1 MDVSPWAVMATLL
14 GVLIYIALPVALAL
28 IYVSRVH
35 AALGRKKAGKPRAAM
50 ADTEISWEG
59 QSGKEYVYWIHRI
72 VTYFSDE
79 PGNYIYAKEVEP
91 DSWTPLYIGQTSSL
105 EERLADNEK
114 EACARRNG
122 ATHVHVHTTR
132 GGAVWRT
139 AEEAD
144 LVAKWN
150 PVCNDQGDVP
160 SGGSPQ
166 VKP

>member
-72 VTYFSDE
+72 GTYFSDE

-105 EERLADNEK
+105 EERLADDEK
-114 EACARRNG
+114 EACTQRRNARACAHNPG
-122 ATHVHVHTTR
+122 WR
-132 GGAVWRT
+132 GLANRR
-139 AEEAD
+139 
-144 LVAKWN
+144 
-150 PVCNDQGDVP
+150 
-160 SGGSPQ
+160 GSRPRREVEPGLQ
-166 VKP
+166 RPR